1 MPLRVLVRGGGDLGS
16 GVVMRLHQAGF
27 WVLVTE
33 LEKPLVVRRKVAFA
47 EAIYAGKTHVE
58 EIRARRVF
66 TADEAYKCF
75 MQGEVP
81 VVVDP
86 EARARIWFK
95 PHVLV
100 DARLTK
106 KGSDLPHPAAPL
118 VIGIG
123 PGFVAGHDCHVVIE
137 SMRGH
142 TLGRLY
148 WEGSTEP
155 DTGIPESVGGYD
167 AQRVLR
173 APVEG
178 ILQAYVD
185 IGDVVKQGQLIAK
198 VNGGEVCAP
207 FDGVIRGL
215 VANGLHVTQG
225 MKIGD
230 LDPRRNPKYC
240 YLVSDKSLAIGG
252 AALAAIL
259 SVPSLRSVLYGDDGW
274 SWI

>member
-47 EAIYAGKTHVE
+47 EAIYTRLAQVE
-58 EIRARRVF
+58 DIFARRVA
-66 TADEAYKCF
+66 TAEEARECF
-75 MQGEVP
+75 LRGEVP
-81 VVVDP
+81 VMVDP
-86 EARARIWFK
+86 EAKARTWFK

-106 KGSDLPHPAAPL
+106 KGSDLPHPAASL

-123 PGFVAGHDCHVVIE
+123 PGFIAGQDCHVVIE

-148 WEGSTEP
+148 WEGSTAP

-178 ILQAYVD
+178 VLTAYVE
-185 IGDVVKQGQLIAK
+185 IGDLVRQGQPIAV
-198 VNGGEVCAP
+198 VNGHEVLSP
-207 FDGVIRGL
+207 FDGVVRGL
-215 VANGLHVTQG
+215 VADGLYVTQG

-230 LDPRRNPKYC
+230 VDPRQNPKYC
-240 YLVSDKSLAIGG
+240 FLVSDKSLAIGG
-252 AALAAIL
+252 AALTAIL
-259 SVPSLRSVLYGDDGW
+259 SVPALRSMLYSDDNW
-274 SWI
+274 T

>member
-16 GVVMRLHQAGF
+16 GVVLRLHRAGF

-47 EAIYAGKTHVE
+47 EAIYTGVARVE
-58 EIRARRVF
+58 EIIARKVESPEEARA
-66 TADEAYKCF
+66 CF
-75 MQGEVP
+75 LRGEVP
-81 VVVDP
+81 VIIDP
-86 EARARIWFK
+86 AAQTRIWFQ

-106 KGSDLPHPAAPL
+106 KGGDLLHPAAPL

-123 PGFVAGHDCHVVIE
+123 PGFVAGKDCHVVIE

-148 WEGSTEP
+148 WEGSAEP
-155 DTGIPESVGGYD
+155 DTGIPESVSGYN

-178 ILQAYVD
+178 VVHTRVE
-185 IGDVVKQGQLIAK
+185 IGDLVREGQLIAE
-198 VNGGEVCAP
+198 VNGHEVRAP

-215 VANGLHVTQG
+215 VAEGLHVTQG

-230 LDPRRNPKYC
+230 VDPRQNPKFC
-240 YLVSDKSLAIGG
+240 FLVSDKSLAIGG
-252 AALAAIL
+252 AALEAVL
-259 SVPSLRSVLYGDDGW
+259 SIPALRPLLYADDGW
-274 SWI
+274 G